1 MTRIT
6 TAQAEVVARQIEMQL
21 AQGNFSAAQSIL
33 ARCLEEV
40 RSERREL
47 IRQFAQP
54 REVPLAR
61 LSLEPQVITALKSV
75 HITTVGD
82 LQGVTYEQLLEVPAI
97 NTTRASQVRD
107 SVRQLVRDFK
117 TRSFEQ
123 AL

>member
-6 TAQAEVVARQIEMQL
+6 SAQAAVVARQIELQL
-21 AQGNFSAAQSIL
+21 AQGNFSAADQIL
-33 ARCLEEV
+33 SRCVEEV
-40 RSERREL
+40 RLQRREL
-47 IRQFAQP
+47 CDEYALP
-54 REVPLAR
+54 REVPLTR
-61 LSLEPQVITALKSV
+61 LSLEPQVLEALETV
-75 HITTVGD
+75 NITTVGD